1 MQGVMKLQVQ
11 QVQPMQQEAEV
22 VLLLL
27 EQMVLVVVAVEME
40 ELVLPL
46 HFLVQM

>member
-1 MQGVMKLQVQ
+1 MELVA
-11 QVQPMQQEAEV
+11 EA

-27 EQMVLVVVAVEME
+27 EQMVLEQMVLEME
-40 ELVLPL
+40 ELVLLP